1 MSIFGVDIRT
11 IQIIEKGSWDEV
23 FSINGGGHVH
33 LKLHF
38 SLTEEDRNRIRV
50 MVMFSSTFFLP
61 LMFERGIW
69 TIAENSLSIY
79 ILLVKNKGMTPLKYS
94 NSI

>member
-1 MSIFGVDIRT
+1 MSIFGADIRT

-38 SLTEEDRNRIRV
+38 SLSDEDRDRIRV
-50 MVMFSSTFFLP
+50 MVMFLSAFSFNASSSSTDILP
-61 LMFERGIW
+61 
-69 TIAENSLSIY
+69 
-79 ILLVKNKGMTPLKYS
+79 ILLLTNEDMTSLKDS